1 MNKKLITIILTVLG
15 IMILLVAMG
24 PFYILNEG
32 QQAVVI
38 RFGRIVD
45 AQQDA
50 GLKLKVPFI
59 DNVVRYS
66 KRILSWDGR
75 AQDRIP
81 TIEQLFIWVDVTA
94 RWRIADP
101 AQFYAAVTNMDNAQ
115 NRLNEIIL
123 SSVRTVISNNTLR
136 EAVRSSNLINELAEA
151 PAQFIADTEDAIIRE
166 LQELERSQDTAR
178 QEEIEKGREALSIEI
193 FDAVSAVTHQFGIEL
208 IDIIIRQ
215 IRYSDDLKESVYRRM
230 IVDRNQVAQ
239 LYRSAGEGQKAMWL
253 GRLQHEQETILSQAR
268 RTAQEIMGRADA
280 TATRI
285 YNNAYSRDQAF
296 FEFWRHLESYR
307 KTFPNFNPVI
317 TTDMEYFRFLER
329 QSPR

>member
-115 NRLNEIIL
+115 NRLNETIL

-329 QSPR
+329 QTPR

>member
-15 IMILLVAMG
+15 ILILLVVMG

-45 AQQDA
+45 VQQEA

-115 NRLNEIIL
+115 NRLNETIL

-151 PAQFIADTEDAIIRE
+151 PAQFIADADDAIIRE

-193 FDAVSAVTHQFGIEL
+193 FDAVSAVTPQFGIEL

-329 QSPR
+329 QTPR